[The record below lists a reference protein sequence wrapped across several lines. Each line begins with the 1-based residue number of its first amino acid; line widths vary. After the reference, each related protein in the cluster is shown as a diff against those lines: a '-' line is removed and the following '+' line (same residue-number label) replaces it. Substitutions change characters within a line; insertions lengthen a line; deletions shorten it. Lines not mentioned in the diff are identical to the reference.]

1 MIRTAIVVGLVVAS
15 SQLTGCL
22 DFQTAYLNC
31 FDGGRCTVE
40 GAAADA
46 SIFLPDGGTFGDAGE
61 PDGGGEIQDAGARDS
76 GPESDLEPLSW
87 GKFGAPSAPAFN
99 AVHGVSATDLYVAA
113 SSGRIFRYS
122 NGSWSEA
129 LSNAQSSN
137 DLHGLW
143 VSATG
148 EVYAGGDGQLVAC
161 RENCGDRESYVVTPV
176 GASITGMCGAEG
188 LGVYAVG
195 NASVTTGVLYRFD
208 PGSNGWIPVVPNTG
222 ARRNQAC
229 WVAPNGAV
237 YIAAQATMLRYQ
249 AGVLYSELIHF
260 PSEWTQND
268 VANQNFEAVWGDAT
282 RVFAGGSRQRIIA
295 RDSSTGEW
303 SFVFNPNAATTI
315 LSLEGLPGGEIYAGA
330 LRGSGHQLARL
341 RGGEWSEVS
350 AGPDLNIFG
359 LWAADTN
366 TWFAVGTDANHTGV
380 IYRGTR

>member
-1 MIRTAIVVGLVVAS
+1 MIRTAIGVGLLAVS
-15 SQLTGCL
+15 IQLTGCL

-46 SIFLPDGGTFGDAGE
+46 SVVLPDGGAFGDGGE
-61 PDGGGEIQDAGARDS
+61 PDGDAGTEKDAGS
-76 GPESDLEPLSW
+76 EPSSDAGLEPLSW
-87 GKFGAPSAPAFN
+87 SSLSAPAAPAFN

-113 SSGRIFRYS
+113 SSGGIFRYS
-122 NGSWSEA
+122 NGTWSEA

-161 RENCGDRESYVVTPV
+161 AANCGDRDSYVVTTV
-176 GASITGMCGAEG
+176 SASITDLCGAEG

-208 PGSNGWIPVVPNTG
+208 PGGNGWIPVVPNTG
-222 ARRNQAC
+222 AKRNQAC
-229 WVAPNGAV
+229 WVAPDGAV

-249 AGVLYSELIHF
+249 AGVLSVEPIHF
-260 PSEWTQND
+260 PPEWTQGD
-268 VANQNFEAVWGDAT
+268 VANQSFEAVWGDAT

-303 SFVFNPNAATTI
+303 TFVFNPNAATTI

-330 LRGSGHQLARL
+330 LRGFGHQLATL
-341 RGGEWSEVS
+341 SDGEWSEVS
-350 AGPDLNIFG
+350 SGPDLNVFG
-359 LWAADTN
+359 LWAADAN
-366 TWFAVGTDANHTGV
+366 TWFAVGTDANNTGV